1 MAKKTKDQLES
12 ELKAAQGQVQELLLE
27 IGKLKQANI
36 ESYEQSPFR
45 EVDMKAIRDL
55 QMKLDSM
62 KCVCNLL
69 QEKNNKLRKEREEL
83 LPQLSSSTDEDRN
96 KLIRKLQE
104 ERDDLQHEVR
114 VLKEKLKNSENAA
127 IIESLEVCN
136 ASFQREIAQLEED
149 KELLELRVKD
159 LKHSLELSHEN
170 TLEIGKELEELSNR
184 YRKDIE
190 GLEKQILALKAENRK
205 LWGETDYV
213 RNVRG
218 AGRKKNNEERIK
230 KYLTFGNLMKKGTS
244 MKDIM
249 GIMGISR
256 TTYFRYLREYK
267 EDKEF
272 DERLHQISKAD

>member
-12 ELKAAQGQVQELLLE
+12 ELKAAQEQVQELLLE
-27 IGKLKQANI
+27 IGKLKQVSI
-36 ESYEQSPFR
+36 ESYEQSPIH
-45 EVDMKAIRDL
+45 EADMKAIYDL
-55 QMKLDSM
+55 QVKLDGM
-62 KCVCNLL
+62 KYVCSLL
-69 QEKNNKLRKEREEL
+69 QEKNIKLRKEREEL
-83 LPQLSSSTDEDRN
+83 LPQLSGSDEDRN

-114 VLKEKLKNSENAA
+114 VLKEKLRNSENAA

-149 KELLELRVKD
+149 KEALEITVKG
-159 LKHSLELSHEN
+159 LKHNLELSDEN
-170 TLEIGKELEELSNR
+170 VLEMERIWKDSVNSNR
-184 YRKDIE
+184 KEIE
-190 GLEKQILALKAENRK
+190 SLEKQIWALKAENRK

>member
-205 LWGETDYV
+205 LWDETDYV

>member
-1 MAKKTKDQLES
+1 MAKKTKDQLEV
-12 ELKAAQGQVQELLLE
+12 ELKTAQGQIQELMLE

-36 ESYEQSPFR
+36 ESYEQSPIH
-45 EVDMKAIRDL
+45 ETDQKAIHDL
-55 QMKLDSM
+55 QIKLDGM
-62 KCVCNLL
+62 KYVCDLL
-69 QEKNNKLRKEREEL
+69 QKKNIKLRKEREEL
-83 LPQLSSSTDEDRN
+83 LPQLSSSTDDDRN

-149 KELLELRVKD
+149 KKVLEITVKN

-170 TLEIGKELEELSNR
+170 TLEIERIWKDSVNSNR
-184 YRKDIE
+184 KEIE
-190 GLEKQILALKAENRK
+190 SLEKQIWAIKAENRK

-230 KYLTFGNLMKKGTS
+230 KYLTFGNLMKNGTS

-249 GIMGISR
+249 GTMGISR

>member
-12 ELKAAQGQVQELLLE
+12 ELKAAQEQVQELLLE
-27 IGKLKQANI
+27 IGKLKQVSI
-36 ESYEQSPFR
+36 ESYEQSPLR

-55 QMKLDSM
+55 QMKLDGM
-62 KCVCNLL
+62 KYVCNLL

-149 KELLELRVKD
+149 KKVLEITVKN

-170 TLEIGKELEELSNR
+170 TLEIERIWKDSVNSNR
-184 YRKDIE
+184 KEIDS
-190 GLEKQILALKAENRK
+190 LEKQIWALKAENRK

-230 KYLTFGNLMKKGTS
+230 KYLTFGNLMKNGTS

-249 GIMGISR
+249 GTMGISR

>member
-36 ESYEQSPFR
+36 ESYEQSPLH
-45 EVDMKAIRDL
+45 EADQKAIHDL
-55 QMKLDSM
+55 QVKLDGM
-62 KCVCNLL
+62 KYVCNLL
-69 QEKNNKLRKEREEL
+69 QEKNIKLRKEREEL
-83 LPQLSSSTDEDRN
+83 LPQLSGSDEDRN

-136 ASFQREIAQLEED
+136 ASFQREISQLKEE
-149 KELLELRVKD
+149 KELLELTVND

-170 TLEIGKELEELSNR
+170 TLEIGKELEKSSNR
-184 YRKDIE
+184 YRKEIE

-218 AGRKKNNEERIK
+218 AGRKKNNEEQIK
-230 KYLTFGNLMKKGTS
+230 KYLAFGNLMKKGTS

-249 GIMGISR
+249 EIMGISR
-256 TTYFRYLREYK
+256 TSYFRYLKKYK

-272 DERLHQISKAD
+272 DERLHQIS

>member
-190 GLEKQILALKAENRK
+190 GLEKQILAFKTENRK

-230 KYLTFGNLMKKGTS
+230 KYLTFGNLMKNGTS

-249 GIMGISR
+249 GTMGISR

>member
-1 MAKKTKDQLES
+1 MAKKTKDQLEV
-12 ELKAAQGQVQELLLE
+12 ELKTAQGQIQELMLE

-36 ESYEQSPFR
+36 ESYEQSPIH
-45 EVDMKAIRDL
+45 ETDQKAIHDL
-55 QMKLDSM
+55 QIKLDGM
-62 KCVCNLL
+62 KYVCDLL
-69 QEKNNKLRKEREEL
+69 QKKNIKLRKEREEL
-83 LPQLSSSTDEDRN
+83 LPQLSSSTDDDRN

-149 KELLELRVKD
+149 KKVLEITVKN

-170 TLEIGKELEELSNR
+170 TLEIERIWKDSVNSNR
-184 YRKDIE
+184 KEIE
-190 GLEKQILALKAENRK
+190 SLEKQIWAIKAENRK

-230 KYLTFGNLMKKGTS
+230 KYITFGNLMKKGTS

-272 DERLHQISKAD
+272 DERLHQISKED

>member
-12 ELKAAQGQVQELLLE
+12 ELKAAQEQVQELLLE
-27 IGKLKQANI
+27 IGKLKQVSI
-36 ESYEQSPFR
+36 ESYEQSPIH
-45 EVDMKAIRDL
+45 EADMKAIYDL
-55 QMKLDSM
+55 QVKLDGM
-62 KCVCNLL
+62 KYVCDLL
-69 QEKNNKLRKEREEL
+69 QKKNIKLRKEREEL

-190 GLEKQILALKAENRK
+190 GLEKQILAFKTENRK

>member
-1 MAKKTKDQLES
+1 MEKKTKDQLES
-12 ELKAAQGQVQELLLE
+12 ELKAAQEQVQELLLE
-27 IGKLKQANI
+27 IGKLKQVSI
-36 ESYEQSPFR
+36 ESYEQSPIH
-45 EVDMKAIRDL
+45 EADMKAIYDL
-55 QMKLDSM
+55 QVKLDGM
-62 KCVCNLL
+62 KYVCSLL
-69 QEKNNKLRKEREEL
+69 QEKNIKLRKEREEL
-83 LPQLSSSTDEDRN
+83 LPQLSNSTDEDRN

-230 KYLTFGNLMKKGTS
+230 KYLTFGNLMKNGTS

-249 GIMGISR
+249 GTMGISR

>member
-190 GLEKQILALKAENRK
+190 GLEKQILALKTENRK

-230 KYLTFGNLMKKGTS
+230 KYLTFGNLMKNGTS

-249 GIMGISR
+249 GTMGISR

>member
-1 MAKKTKDQLES
+1 MAKKTKDQLEV
-12 ELKAAQGQVQELLLE
+12 ELKTAQGQIQELMLE

-36 ESYEQSPFR
+36 ESYEQSPIH
-45 EVDMKAIRDL
+45 ETDQKAIHDL
-55 QMKLDSM
+55 QIKLDGM
-62 KCVCNLL
+62 KYVCDLL
-69 QEKNNKLRKEREEL
+69 QKKNIKLRKEREEL
-83 LPQLSSSTDEDRN
+83 LPQLSSSTDDDRN

-149 KELLELRVKD
+149 KKVLEITVKN

-170 TLEIGKELEELSNR
+170 TLEIERIWKDSVNSNR
-184 YRKDIE
+184 KEIE
-190 GLEKQILALKAENRK
+190 SLEKQIWAIKAENRK

-244 MKDIM
+244 MEDIM

-267 EDKEF
+267 EDKEI
-272 DERLHQISKAD
+272 DDRLHQNS

>member
-36 ESYEQSPFR
+36 ESYEQSPLH
-45 EVDMKAIRDL
+45 EADQKAIHDL
-55 QMKLDSM
+55 QVKLDGM
-62 KCVCNLL
+62 KYVCNLL
-69 QEKNNKLRKEREEL
+69 QEKNIKLRKEREEL
-83 LPQLSSSTDEDRN
+83 LPQLSGSDEDRN

-136 ASFQREIAQLEED
+136 ASFQREISQLKEE
-149 KELLELRVKD
+149 KELLELTVND

-170 TLEIGKELEELSNR
+170 TLEIGKELEKSSNR
-184 YRKDIE
+184 YRKEIE
-190 GLEKQILALKAENRK
+190 GVEKQILALKAENRK

-230 KYLTFGNLMKKGTS
+230 KYLTFGNLMKNGTS

-249 GIMGISR
+249 GTMGISR

>member
-36 ESYEQSPFR
+36 ESYEQSPLR

-55 QMKLDSM
+55 QMKLDDM

-104 ERDDLQHEVR
+104 ERDDLQHEVCI
-114 VLKEKLKNSENAA
+114 LKEKLKNSENAA

-136 ASFQREIAQLEED
+136 DSFQREIAQLEED

-190 GLEKQILALKAENRK
+190 GLEKQILALKAEKRK

-213 RNVRG
+213 RNIRG
-218 AGRKKNNEERIK
+218 AGRKKNNEEQIK
-230 KYLTFGNLMKKGTS
+230 KYLAFGNLMKKGTS

-249 GIMGISR
+249 EIMGISR
-256 TTYFRYLREYK
+256 TSYFRYLKKYK

-272 DERLHQISKAD
+272 EERLHQISKED

>member
-12 ELKAAQGQVQELLLE
+12 ELKAAQEQVQELLLE
-27 IGKLKQANI
+27 IGKLKQVSM
-36 ESYEQSPFR
+36 ESYELSPLR

-55 QMKLDSM
+55 QMKLDGM
-62 KCVCNLL
+62 KYVCNLL

>member
-1 MAKKTKDQLES
+1 MAKKTKDQLEV
-12 ELKAAQGQVQELLLE
+12 ELKTAQGQIQELLLE

-36 ESYEQSPFR
+36 ESYEQSPIH
-45 EVDMKAIRDL
+45 ETDQKAIHDL
-55 QMKLDSM
+55 QIKLDGM
-62 KCVCNLL
+62 KYVCDLL
-69 QEKNNKLRKEREEL
+69 QKKNIKLRKEREEL
-83 LPQLSSSTDEDRN
+83 LLQLSSSTDDDRN

-149 KELLELRVKD
+149 KKVLEITVKN

-170 TLEIGKELEELSNR
+170 TLEIERIWKDSVNSNR
-184 YRKDIE
+184 KEIE
-190 GLEKQILALKAENRK
+190 SLEKQIWALKAENRK
-205 LWGETDYV
+205 LGGETDYV

-218 AGRKKNNEERIK
+218 AGRKINNEERIK

>member
-12 ELKAAQGQVQELLLE
+12 ELKAAQEQVQELLLE
-27 IGKLKQANI
+27 IGKLKQVSI
-36 ESYEQSPFR
+36 ESYEQSPIH
-45 EVDMKAIRDL
+45 EADMKAIHDL
-55 QMKLDSM
+55 QVKLDGM
-62 KCVCNLL
+62 KYVCNLL
-69 QEKNNKLRKEREEL
+69 QEKNIKLQKEREEL

-149 KELLELRVKD
+149 KEVLEITVKG
-159 LKHSLELSHEN
+159 LQHNLELSDEN
-170 TLEIGKELEELSNR
+170 ILEMERIWKDSVNSNR
-184 YRKDIE
+184 KEIE
-190 GLEKQILALKAENRK
+190 KLENQIWALKAENRK

>member
-1 MAKKTKDQLES
+1 MAKKTKDQLEV
-12 ELKAAQGQVQELLLE
+12 ELKTAQGQIQELLLE

-36 ESYEQSPFR
+36 ESYEQSPIH
-45 EVDMKAIRDL
+45 EADMKAIYDL
-55 QMKLDSM
+55 QVKLDGM
-62 KCVCNLL
+62 KYVCSLL
-69 QEKNNKLRKEREEL
+69 QEKNIKLRKEREEL
-83 LPQLSSSTDEDRN
+83 LPQLSGSDEDRN

-114 VLKEKLKNSENAA
+114 VLKEKLRNSENAA

-149 KELLELRVKD
+149 KEALEITVKG
-159 LKHSLELSHEN
+159 LKHNLELSDEN
-170 TLEIGKELEELSNR
+170 VLEMERIWKDSVNSNR
-184 YRKDIE
+184 KEIE
-190 GLEKQILALKAENRK
+190 SLEKQIWALKAENRK

>member
-12 ELKAAQGQVQELLLE
+12 ELKAAQEQVQELLLE
-27 IGKLKQANI
+27 IGKLKQVSI
-36 ESYEQSPFR
+36 ESYEQSPLR

-55 QMKLDSM
+55 QMKLDGM
-62 KCVCNLL
+62 KYVCNLL

-149 KELLELRVKD
+149 KKVLEITVKN

-170 TLEIGKELEELSNR
+170 TLEIERIWKDSVNSNR
-184 YRKDIE
+184 KEIE
-190 GLEKQILALKAENRK
+190 SLEKQIWALKAENRK

-213 RNVRG
+213 RNARG
-218 AGRKKNNEERIK
+218 AGRKINNEERIK